1 MFNETVAQKPTT
13 PVSEGMKKRKNSLK
27 LWNFDGVASMGPKP
41 PALLRAQRRRASPMS
56 SRNGAEMPC
65 KKRMVSI
72 PRRITRTLRNQKKT
86 KQMAGP
92 DEKRAQEGASATIM
106 ALMASPP
113 IQVWMPNQPQ
123 ATRARRMA
131 GAVAPRKPQEAR
143 AKNREGGAD
152 CASLLDRERKRLN
165 SRHPA

>member
-72 PRRITRTLRNQKKT
+72 PRRIT
-86 KQMAGP
+86 
-92 DEKRAQEGASATIM
+92 D
-106 ALMASPP
+106 
-113 IQVWMPNQPQ
+113 
-123 ATRARRMA
+123 
-131 GAVAPRKPQEAR
+131 RK
-143 AKNREGGAD
+143 
-152 CASLLDRERKRLN
+152 STRLN
-165 SRHPA
+165 SSHSQISYAVFCLKKKKQYNHTYHCTHATTPMMEKARHTHIS